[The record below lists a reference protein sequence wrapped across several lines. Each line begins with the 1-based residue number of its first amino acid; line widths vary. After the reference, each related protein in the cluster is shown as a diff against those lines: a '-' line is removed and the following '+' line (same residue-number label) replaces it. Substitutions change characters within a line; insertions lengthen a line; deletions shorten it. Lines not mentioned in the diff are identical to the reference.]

1 MSIDKRI
8 IRTKNKLKNS
18 LIELLETH
26 SFDKISVS
34 DICKNGNIN
43 RVTFYSHYKDKDE
56 LFIDYINDVSSIVL
70 KNATTKAIGNTYT
83 EQIINFLCA
92 LFNETIDYYTDHH
105 QLLKLFS
112 YKEKASIMN
121 IIEKKIQNDIT
132 FLFKRIFETKA
143 TKYPLEFI
151 SAFIIGG
158 FNQLLF
164 TTFDIENK
172 NEIKKI
178 KQNTRVFITDVL
190 NSNIL
195 IK

>member
-1 MSIDKRI
+1 MSVDKRI
-8 IRTKNKLKNS
+8 IRTKNKLKKS
-18 LIELLETH
+18 LLELLKVK
-26 SFDKISVS
+26 SFDRISVS
-34 DICKNGNIN
+34 DICKNGSIN

-56 LFIDYINDVSSIVL
+56 LFIDYINDVSSIIL
-70 KNATTKAIGNTYT
+70 KSATSKAIGTTYT

-92 LFNETIDYYTDHH
+92 LFDGTIDYYTEHYE
-105 QLLKLFS
+105 LLKLFS
-112 YKEKASIMN
+112 YKEKASIMDVIQN
-121 IIEKKIQNDIT
+121 KIQNDIT
-132 FLFKRIFETKA
+132 FLFKRIFETKT

-164 TTFDIENK
+164 TTFNIRNK
-172 NEIKKI
+172 SEIKKI
-178 KQNTRVFITDVL
+178 KQNTRIFITDVL